1 MSRIFQ
7 GTTPL
12 SGSGADFVEHFSH
25 SKVMAH
31 FILLSI
37 YVLMRKLQQ
46 VAVTLVLSAFFLPIV
61 SLASNTVM
69 GEIHFVGRSN
79 VERTSGVWVDGQYV
93 GYLKELTGSK
103 KVMLLPGK
111 HTIVVRQ
118 DGYKDFTDEVTL
130 QPGEKQ
136 DISVAMEKTVVGP
149 RSQVNSTVTIS
160 ANPSRAA
167 VFVDGLYVG
176 HVHEFRGWGRAML
189 VAPGAH
195 RIRIALPGYETFEAD
210 INPKPDQKVEIKTD
224 LMKSAVPLSDPL
236 LAPGTSNT
244 ASSPKELPSAAASPT
259 EK

>member
-1 MSRIFQ
+1 MKTMLRAACSLLLF
-7 GTTPL
+7 
-12 SGSGADFVEHFSH
+12 A
-25 SKVMAH
+25 
-31 FILLSI
+31 FILP
-37 YVLMRKLQQ
+37 
-46 VAVTLVLSAFFLPIV
+46 AAC
-61 SLASNTVM
+61 LASNTVM
-69 GEIHFVGRSN
+69 GEVRFDGKSN
-79 VERTSGVWVDGQYV
+79 VEKNSGVWVDGQYV

-111 HTIVVRQ
+111 HNVVVRQ
-118 DGYKDFTDEVTL
+118 DGYKDFTEELTL
-130 QPGEKQ
+130 QPGEKH
-136 DISVAMEKTVVGP
+136 DITVAMEKAIAGP

-224 LMKSAVPLSDPL
+224 LVKSTAPLSDPL
-236 LAPGTSNT
+236 LAPGESNT
-244 ASSPKELPSAAASPT
+244 ASLPKELPNAAASPT

>member
-1 MSRIFQ
+1 VRS
-7 GTTPL
+7 
-12 SGSGADFVEHFSH
+12 SDAGSDE
-25 SKVMAH
+25 
-31 FILLSI
+31 LSI
-37 YVLMRKLQQ
+37 YVHMRNLQRLV
-46 VAVTLVLSAFFLPIV
+46 VALILSALFLPAV

-69 GEIHFVGRSN
+69 GEIHFVGKSN

-93 GYLKELTGSK
+93 GYLKELTGSR

-111 HTIVVRQ
+111 HTIAVRQ

-136 DISVAMEKTVVGP
+136 EISVVMEKAVTGP

-167 VFVDGLYVG
+167 VFVDGQYVG

-195 RIRIALPGYETFEAD
+195 RIRIALPGYETFEAE

-224 LMKSAVPLSDPL
+224 LVKSTVPLSDPL
-236 LAPGTSNT
+236 LAPGENNT
-244 ASSPKELPSAAASPT
+244 ASSPKELPNAAASPS